1 MKKNLLDCIENQY
14 ADFSKAQKKLAD
26 FIRENLYLMPF
37 DSIVEVSRKSG
48 VSTAS
53 ITRFTKELGFGGY
66 IEFQKAI
73 GELVRQDLMPFQEIK
88 SAIYGGSENL
98 LLSIIQ
104 QNIQVLQTLY
114 SSELEKNFSSSV
126 KQICSAKHVYIA
138 AKRSSHSVGYYLW
151 FMLKN
156 IMKNVTLVGSEDEEL
171 THQLCYV
178 DKEDCLLSI
187 SFARYTRQTYEITRF
202 FHEKGCQVIAITDS
216 RVAPVARISN
226 TLLIARTTADAYS
239 FVGAMTLA
247 NALVTAVGQENRD
260 NSLELLA
267 CQNRIAEEY
276 QIYL

>member
-1 MKKNLLDCIENQY
+1 MKKNLLDQMEEQY
-14 ADFSKAQKKLAD
+14 HSFSKAQKKLAD
-26 FIRENLYLMPF
+26 FIRENLYSVPF

-53 ITRFTKELGFGGY
+53 ITRFSKELGFGGY
-66 IEFQKAI
+66 IEFQKAM

-88 SAIYGGSENL
+88 TAIHGAGDHL
-98 LLSIIQ
+98 LHGVIE

-114 SSELEKNFSSSV
+114 TPELENNFSSAV
-126 KQICSAKHVYIA
+126 KQICGAKHVYIA

-156 IMKNVTLVGSEDEEL
+156 IMQNVTLLGSEEENL

-178 DKEDCLLSI
+178 EKEDCLLSI
-187 SFARYTRQTYEITRF
+187 SFARYTRQTYENTQF
-202 FHEKGCQVIAITDS
+202 FHQKGCPVIAITDS
-216 RVAPVARISN
+216 HAAPVARLCDS
-226 TLLIARTTADAYS
+226 LLIARTTADAYS

-247 NALVTAVGQENRD
+247 NALVTAVGQKNREK
-260 NSLELLA
+260 SLEILA
-267 CQNRIAEEY
+267 CQDKIADDY